1 TVDHVNI
8 PMTGPAGYNTAI
20 DQSLNGAKDCKI
32 EPEAPFGTLLARLT
46 AENDNLP
53 IRTVGRKMTFEAAT
67 DTTLQLAINDTAD
80 RCVQD
85 NQGAITVQV
94 GVTHQP

>member
-32 EPEAPFGTLLARLT
+32 KPQAPFGTLLARLT
-46 AENDNLP
+46 AKNNDHP
-53 IRTVGRKMTFEAAT
+53 IRTVGRKTTFKAPANA
-67 DTTLQLAINDTAD
+67 TLQLAINDTAD

-94 GVTHQP
+94 SVTHQP